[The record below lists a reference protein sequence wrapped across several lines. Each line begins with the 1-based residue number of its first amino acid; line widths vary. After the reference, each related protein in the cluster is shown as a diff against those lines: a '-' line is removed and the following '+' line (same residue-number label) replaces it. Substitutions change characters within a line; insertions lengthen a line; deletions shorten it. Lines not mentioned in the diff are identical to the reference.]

1 MMKMG
6 QLFEKKPIQWG
17 LRGDPYLWQELKET
31 LQDVDAPE
39 TITAVQKL
47 LASTYE
53 ALTGKSIL
61 DDEHF
66 YIERFDH
73 GGMSRG
79 MISPQF
85 WREKGLPHLLR
96 QYEKLK

>member
-1 MMKMG
+1 MKMG
-6 QLFEKKPIQWG
+6 QLFEKEPSQWG

-31 LQDVDAPE
+31 LQDVDVPF
-39 TITAVQKL
+39 TVTAVQNL

-53 ALTGKSIL
+53 ALTGRSIL

-66 YIERFDH
+66 YMERFDH

-79 MISPQF
+79 MINPNF
-85 WREKGLPHLLR
+85 
-96 QYEKLK
+96 